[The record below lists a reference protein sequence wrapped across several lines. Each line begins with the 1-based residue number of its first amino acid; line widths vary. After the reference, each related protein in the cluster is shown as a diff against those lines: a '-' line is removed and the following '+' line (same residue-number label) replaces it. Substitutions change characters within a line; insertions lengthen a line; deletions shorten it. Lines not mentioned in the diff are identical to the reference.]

1 MTKTEQDKILE
12 DRIKSNTANFTLNRQ
27 TTIVSALAS
36 GDFDKYEYVTRIDLA
51 LKPNSLQMVSAF
63 SVR

>member
-27 TTIVSALAS
+27 TIIVSALAS